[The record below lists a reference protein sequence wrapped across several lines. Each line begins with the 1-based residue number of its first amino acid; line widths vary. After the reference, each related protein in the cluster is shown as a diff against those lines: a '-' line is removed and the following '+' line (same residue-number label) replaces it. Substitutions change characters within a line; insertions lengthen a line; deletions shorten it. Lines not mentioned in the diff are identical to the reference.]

1 MDKSLILKEFKDLMV
16 ATLEDNKAED
26 IIVVDLKNKTDIAD
40 YMIIATGRSSKHVS
54 STADNIIEKVK
65 ELDLNYHIEGM
76 PNSEWVLID
85 LMDIIIHLFSKEK
98 RQLYALEQLWQ
109 S

>member
-1 MDKSLILKEFKDLMV
+1 MDKDNILKEFKNLV
-16 ATLEDNKAED
+16 VTTLEDNKAED
-26 IIVVDLKNKTDIAD
+26 IVVIDLNGKTDIAE

-54 STADNIIEKVK
+54 STADHIIKKVK

-109 S
+109 R

>member
-1 MDKSLILKEFKDLMV
+1 MDKNNILKEFKDLVV

-26 IIVVDLKNKTDIAD
+26 IVVIDLNGKTDIAE

-54 STADNIIEKVK
+54 STADHIIKKVK
-65 ELDLNYHIEGM
+65 EMDLNYHIEGM

-85 LMDIIIHLFSKEK
+85 LMDIIIHLFSSEK

-109 S
+109 K

>member
-1 MDKSLILKEFKDLMV
+1 MDKNEILKKFKDLIV
-16 ATLEDNKAED
+16 VTLEDNKAED
-26 IIVVDLKNKTDIAD
+26 IIVIDLKGKTDIAD

-54 STADNIIEKVK
+54 STADHIMEKAK
-65 ELDLNYHIEGM
+65 ALNLNYHVEGM

-98 RQLYALEQLWQ
+98 RELFALEQLWQ
-109 S
+109 K